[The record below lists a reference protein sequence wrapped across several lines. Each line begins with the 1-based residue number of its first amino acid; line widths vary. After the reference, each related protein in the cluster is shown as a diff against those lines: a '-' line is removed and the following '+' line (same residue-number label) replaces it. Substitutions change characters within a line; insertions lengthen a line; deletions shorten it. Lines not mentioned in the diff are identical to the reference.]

1 MDIKRLDEDLR
12 AILDMRK
19 ELSTLDYNNEKY
31 DEIEESLHDKEDKF
45 LNDYGGFLEDALY
58 EVHDEYCPD
67 SEVLLPIAYLPK
79 TVKKNGNSEYHVDF
93 REGVYVDADDYPGK
107 ETKLVLLPNPTR
119 ILLQID
125 AENSEVVWQVE

>member
-1 MDIKRLDEDLR
+1 MDIKRLDKDLR

-19 ELSTLDYNNEKY
+19 ELSALDYDNEKY
-31 DEIEESLHDKEDKF
+31 DEIEETLHDKEDKF
-45 LNDYGGFLEDALY
+45 LNDYGDFLEDAFY

-79 TVKKNGNSEYHVDF
+79 KVEKNGNSEYKVDF

-125 AENSEVVWQVE
+125 QENSEVVWQAE